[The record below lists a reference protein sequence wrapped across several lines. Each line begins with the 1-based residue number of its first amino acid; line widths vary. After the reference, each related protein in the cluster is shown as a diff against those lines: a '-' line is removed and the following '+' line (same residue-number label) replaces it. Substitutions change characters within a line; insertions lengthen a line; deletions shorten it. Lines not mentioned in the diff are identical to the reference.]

1 MVTRADVAKYA
12 GTSTAV
18 VSYVINN
25 GPRPVAA
32 VTKIR
37 VLRAIAALGYRPNR
51 IAQALRGNRS
61 RVLGLVVPDI
71 SNPFYAELA
80 RTIEDAVDQMGYT
93 LVLGNSAQS
102 AERELRYV
110 RTFIDRRVDGLFMI
124 SGSSSEELTALAS
137 EIDIPFIIIDRRLN
151 YMQNAF
157 LFTTDNRKGAAIAV
171 NHLLSL
177 GHRNIVALCGPTRLG
192 NERAT
197 GYVIAMQEAA
207 LEPRLYHSAEFDR
220 ASSYGTACE
229 ILSRKE
235 RPSAIFAAND
245 LAGISVLRAAA
256 DLGVSV
262 PDDVAVVAHDDI
274 QEGQFSIPRLT
285 TVAQPTEELGDA
297 AVRHLVGLVEQ
308 TIEKRFGIELIQP
321 RLVIRESCGYKRANG
336 RLAEQ
341 QA

>member
-1 MVTRADVAKYA
+1 MVTRVDVAKYA

-18 VSYVINN
+18 VSYVIND
-25 GPRPVAA
+25 GPRPVAPE
-32 VTKIR
+32 TRSR
-37 VLRAIAALGYRPNR
+37 VLEAIAALGYRPNR

-61 RVLGLVVPDI
+61 QVLGLIVPDI

-80 RTIEDAVDQMGYT
+80 RTIEDAVDQLGYT

-102 AERELRYV
+102 PERELRYV
-110 RTFIDRRVDGLFMI
+110 RTFLDRKVDGLFMI
-124 SGSSSEELTALAS
+124 SGSSSEELAALAS

-157 LFTTDNRKGAAIAV
+157 LFTTDNRKGAALAV
-171 NHLLSL
+171 DHLLSL
-177 GHRNIVALCGPTRLG
+177 GHRDIVALCGPTRLG

-197 GYVIAMQEAA
+197 GYMVAMREAGLA
-207 LEPRLYHSAEFDR
+207 PRLFHSREFDR
-220 ASSYGTACE
+220 VSSYETAYE
-229 ILSRKE
+229 ILSLEE

-256 DLGVSV
+256 DLGIRV
-262 PDDVAVVAHDDI
+262 PDDIAVVAHDNI
-274 QEGQFSIPRLT
+274 QEGQFSFPRLT

-308 TIEKRFGIELIQP
+308 TIEKRFGIELIEP
-321 RLVIRESCGYKRANG
+321 RLVIRESCGYKRS
-336 RLAEQ
+336 
-341 QA
+341 QARD